1 MVNRGLIAREKED
14 KKPKVIENPKTAL
27 ILSGRKMSQTVREV
41 LGAFV
46 CIIHYFNQVA
56 QNQSST

>member
-46 CIIHYFNQVA
+46 CSITN
-56 QNQSST
+56 SLTE